1 MVWGDVEAGGREGGG
16 RERGGSERSER
27 WGVGE
32 GGLEDDVR

>member
-1 MVWGDVEAGGREGGG
+1 MWGDVEAGGREGGG